1 MSDPVSDAL
10 KQLEEDILMHGD
22 TAMPSASSTTPA
34 KTAKKPKTASSK
46 PRAAV
51 VYDVFNSMKNAE
63 SGAADKRAGSL
74 EQFISSVVDGCKQSD
89 VVNVQLAFV
98 KPYGDLVLARVM
110 PPPGAPVLKKLAKL
124 SGKSTPLS
132 AEKIKPSKDFIVL
145 RKKKNVAAASA
156 EKKSKIKKEKIEK
169 KVVVK
174 KAASAKST
182 DPAHARIKAN
192 LDKLKKKQHTA
203 VAAV

>member
-22 TAMPSASSTTPA
+22 AAPAPSSASS
-34 KTAKKPKTASSK
+34 KPKKAKSASPK

-51 VYDVFNSMKNAE
+51 SYDVFNTIKNAE

-98 KPYGDLVLARVM
+98 KPYGDIVLARVM
-110 PPPGAPVLKKLAKL
+110 PPPGAPVIKKLCKL
-124 SGKSTPLS
+124 SGKAALN

-145 RKKKNVAAASA
+145 RKKKSSA
-156 EKKSKIKKEKIEK
+156 PSEKKSKIKKEKPEK
-169 KVVVK
+169 KTVAT
-174 KAASAKST
+174 KAAKKTGTA
-182 DPAHARIKAN
+182 DPAHTRIKAN

-203 VAAV
+203 VTAAV

>member
-22 TAMPSASSTTPA
+22 TTAPPATPA
-34 KTAKKPKTASSK
+34 KTAKKPKSATSK

-51 VYDVFNSMKNAE
+51 AYDVFNSMKNAE

-98 KPYGDLVLARVM
+98 KPYGELVLARVM

-124 SGKSTPLS
+124 SGKSVPLS

-145 RKKKNVAAASA
+145 RKKKASAAAAS

-169 KVVVK
+169 KPAAK

-192 LDKLKKKQHTA
+192 LDKLKKKQQS